1 MSDKPA
7 FHMFDLRSEREY
19 KRKKRI
25 EFNVESL
32 EQYLARGGKIRVID
46 TKQIFE
52 KKYKQI
58 RGAK

>member
-1 MSDKPA
+1 
-7 FHMFDLRSEREY
+7 MFDLRSEREY